1 MTENDVDAGRGA
13 GGVLTFIIIAALASL
28 VTGALLGARLG
39 DVIGADP
46 DG

>member
-1 MTENDVDAGRGA
+1 MTENDLDAGREA